1 MASTWIKWSV
11 RRQDMSGQ
19 DHVVLIFHLA
29 PSVLWCHLVS
39 LACNHLQLL
48 SLLITITTQPWLRA
62 GSVVLHWPPIF
73 VMPLVLKHDMLN
85 SSKTVQTTLTC
96 RNFCHAISVNLRF
109 FYVDSSVGKFV
120 AVRCLWFLRKTWK
133 DVLPG
138 PQLQPPKYT
147 DLLVLT
153 VLSNAIQSRALYPN
167 WFFAQWILHERV
179 PGGAWQHDSM
189 T

>member
-1 MASTWIKWSV
+1 
-11 RRQDMSGQ
+11 MSGQ
-19 DHVVLIFHLA
+19 AGPCSLDFSSS
-29 PSVLWCHLVS
+29 PQCSLVS

-138 PQLQPPKYT
+138 PHLQPPKYT
-147 DLLVLT
+147 DLSKLLLT

-167 WFFAQWILHERV
+167 WFFAQWIDSPWKGSRWSMT
-179 PGGAWQHDSM
+179 AWQHDLSR